1 MGYFKRSLVFIVCAA
16 LAGSAYALVDPGLLS
31 ADGGFPFPALPEPSD
46 WMTLL
51 CGLAVAGF
59 IARRKTSEGLG

>member
-1 MGYFKRSLVFIVCAA
+1 MGTFKRSLVFVACAV
-16 LAGSAYALVDPGLLS
+16 LAGSAYALVEPGLLI

-51 CGLAVAGF
+51 CGLAIAGF